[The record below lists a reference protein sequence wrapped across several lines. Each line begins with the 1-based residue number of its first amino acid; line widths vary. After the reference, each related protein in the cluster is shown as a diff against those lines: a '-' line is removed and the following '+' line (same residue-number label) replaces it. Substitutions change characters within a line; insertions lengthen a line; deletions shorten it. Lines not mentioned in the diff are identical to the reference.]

1 MITSSS
7 PTSNK
12 LRWIVN
18 IRMIRLIQTLAV
30 WMSLATVVSAS
41 LTPRKDLPPL
51 GKAVP
56 SVPASILS
64 IDALEQVAGRETEP
78 EFVVTNQTEVLLNG
92 KACRYEEVPS
102 QARIVRMEV
111 AADTKTVLKIH
122 FRTRK

>member
-111 AADTKTVLKIH
+111 AADKKTVLKIH